1 MKNVNL
7 TCVECP
13 LGCPISVEM
22 ENDEILSVKGNNC
35 PRGRIYAESEVV
47 CPMRVLTTTV
57 KTDRGN
63 LLPVKTNKPI
73 KRADLFDAMRIINGV
88 TAKTPIKIG
97 EVIISNI
104 YDGVDLIACATVK

>member
-73 KRADLFDAMRIINGV
+73 KRADLFDAMIIINGV